1 MATEHGNSNQSGN
14 GLNKLMAGFKD
25 IISANQEELLQF
37 FYKLKNDE
45 VPLDDR
51 LNQAGRILGLRT
63 AQIVCGF
70 GFNRYAKEI
79 PELLPY
85 LGFLSYD
92 ELANARNDI
101 FSSDIYRHLT
111 LDNILNIY
119 TITRDNPDS
128 LQLMPYLLKR
138 RLENIEGKIESTVNS
153 LIIDKYKAEMRCIYN
168 DGIANLEFAEERLS
182 KKNSGFRALLNEVA
196 IIIESKLIPAGN
208 IFFRDSILP
217 EEKRKILNKGLIP
230 KELIQSR
237 LADATVS
244 PEEKR
249 ILNDYLRQTKA
260 P

>member
-1 MATEHGNSNQSGN
+1 MT
-14 GLNKLMAGFKD
+14 GFKD
-25 IISANQEELLQF
+25 IISANHEELLQF
-37 FYKLKNDE
+37 FYKVKNDQ

-51 LNQAGRILGLRT
+51 LNQAAIKLGLRS
-63 AQIVCGF
+63 AQIVCAF
-70 GFNRYAKEI
+70 GFNRTARDM

-92 ELANARNDI
+92 ELAQTRNDI
-101 FSSDIYRHLT
+101 FSTDIYKYLT
-111 LDNILNIY
+111 LDNILTIY
-119 TITRDNPDS
+119 TVTRSDPDS

-182 KKNSGFRALLNEVA
+182 KKNSGFRALLNEVN

-217 EEKRKILNKGLIP
+217 EEKRKMLNKGLIP

-237 LADATVS
+237 LNDTALS
-244 PEEKR
+244 PEEKL
-249 ILNDYLRQTKA
+249 ILSDYLKQTRS